1 MKRGR
6 ILLLTPNLKGVAD
19 GVNRIGP
26 SLGLMLIAQ
35 PLIDSGHIV
44 KIHDVALE
52 GWNNKKKIQSNRVKF
67 KFGTITQHV
76 RNYPIPLNSINFE
89 DI

>member
-1 MKRGR
+1 MKKGR

-35 PLIDSGHIV
+35 PLIDSGHVV
-44 KIHDVALE
+44 KIHDMA
-52 GWNNKKKIQSNRVKF
+52 RVPY
-67 KFGTITQHV
+67 GIGQ
-76 RNYPIPLNSINFE
+76 LFE
-89 DI
+89 AVGAPVSTD